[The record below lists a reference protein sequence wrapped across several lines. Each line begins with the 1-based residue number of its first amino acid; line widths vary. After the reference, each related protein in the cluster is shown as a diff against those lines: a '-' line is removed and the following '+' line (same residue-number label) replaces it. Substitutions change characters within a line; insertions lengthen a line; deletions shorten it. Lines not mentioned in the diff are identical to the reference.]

1 MVYQIKRGAME
12 QDQNTSTAYA
22 KRKPGRPPG
31 AKNIPKALT
40 IQMAQSLA
48 LQGVQLRASIDTGR
62 HLKRL
67 AELAMEIG
75 LANSTKNWLTVEA
88 KHSMGLELE
97 ILKRLLKLTLPDV
110 AMIRSEAPPGEDD
123 VLHGVVILPQL
134 DSLTKDQP
142 TSAGTQPVSAH
153 KGSTA
158 PGNGHDTG
166 DE

>member
-1 MVYQIKRGAME
+1 MN

-48 LQGVQLRASIDTGR
+48 LQGVQLRGSIDTGR

-67 AELAMEIG
+67 AELAREIG
-75 LANSTKNWLTVEA
+75 ELNSTKNWLSVEA
-88 KHSMGLELE
+88 KHSMALELE
-97 ILKRLLKLTLPDV
+97 VLKRLLKLTLPDV
-110 AMIRSEAPPGEDD
+110 AMIRSEAPQGEDD
-123 VLHGVVILPQL
+123 VLSGVVILPQL
-134 DSLTKDQP
+134 ESLTDSLP
-142 TSAGTQPVSAH
+142 TSETKPAIKVASIPAS
-153 KGSTA
+153 
-158 PGNGHDTG
+158 PGNGHDTC